1 MMIPIRCFTCG
12 SLIADKWQPFI
23 TRVNAGENPAKVLDE
38 LGVKRYCCR
47 RMLLSHIDII
57 NEVIHYTRPI

>member
-1 MMIPIRCFTCG
+1 MMIPVRCFTCG
-12 SLIADKWQPFI
+12 SLIADKWEPFI
-23 TRVNAGENPAKVLDE
+23 ARVNAGDHPAKVLDE

-47 RMLLSHIDII
+47 RMFLSHIDII